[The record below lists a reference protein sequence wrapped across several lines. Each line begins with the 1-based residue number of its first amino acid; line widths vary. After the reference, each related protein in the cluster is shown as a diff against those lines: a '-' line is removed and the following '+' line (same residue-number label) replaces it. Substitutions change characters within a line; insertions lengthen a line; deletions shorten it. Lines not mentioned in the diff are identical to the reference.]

1 MCWEG
6 VRRHPRSAISSE
18 PDAVKRLVDIEI
30 HKYTMPLNAGWV
42 DQLASFART
51 VNAGIEAPLMAR
63 TILALSEE
71 IIENIRSKF
80 DQNDAQVVETV
91 DTIRQETV
99 FQVEILLS
107 QLQIHRHGPAAAQSR
122 PQAVTFRGHP

>member
-1 MCWEG
+1 MAGAGGLAGEIIAAVAQQFWEG

-51 VNAGIEAPLMAR
+51 VNAGIEAR
-63 TILALSEE
+63 SEE
-71 IIENIRSKF
+71 RRVGKECVSTCRS
-80 DQNDAQVVETV
+80 
-91 DTIRQETV
+91 RW
-99 FQVEILLS
+99 S
-107 QLQIHRHGPAAAQSR
+107 PYH
-122 PQAVTFRGHP
+122 